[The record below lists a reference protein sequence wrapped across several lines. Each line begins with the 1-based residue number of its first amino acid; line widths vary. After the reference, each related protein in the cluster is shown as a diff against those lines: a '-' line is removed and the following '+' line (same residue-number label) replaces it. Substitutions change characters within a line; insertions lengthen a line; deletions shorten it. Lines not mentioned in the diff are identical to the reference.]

1 MSYPTVTQLR
11 QHEQHALKMA
21 AEYRSENN
29 HEMADRREEDAR
41 YYDFLAR
48 REEWRLEHLNPKKEA
63 A

>member
-1 MSYPTVTQLR
+1 MYPTIEQLR

-21 AEYRSENN
+21 AEYRTEGN
-29 HEMADRREEDAR
+29 EAMADRREEDAS

-48 REEWRLEHLNPKKEA
+48 REEWRLEHTNPKKEA

>member
-1 MSYPTVTQLR
+1 MYPTIEQLR

-21 AEYRSENN
+21 EEYRSEGN

-48 REEWRLEHLNPKKEA
+48 REEWRIENLRPKQELA

>member
-1 MSYPTVTQLR
+1 MGYPTIQQLR
-11 QHEQHALKMA
+11 QHEAHALKMA
-21 AEYRSENN
+21 AEYRSEAN

-48 REEWRLEHLNPKKEA
+48 REEWRIENLNPKKEA